1 MTLFLKFLHNLFSN
15 KVFLNINIG
24 NQKIE
29 ITK

>member
-1 MTLFLKFLHNLFSN
+1 MILFLKFLHNLFSE

-24 NQKIE
+24 NQNIR